1 MKQAISI
8 LILALLLLSAA
19 DPDGIAW
26 AATRGLALLACPW
39 WALRAPGPLPE
50 ALAFGFAM
58 IAALGLPGLDWA
70 LFGLI
75 FALHPWRLTSLASL
89 ALAAG
94 LLGAAT
100 MAVPGQR
107 LLPFANRNHYAVF
120 VEMSIPL
127 LLFCA
132 ERDRRPVLAAGAAI
146 LLVAAIAGG
155 SRTGTILLLTL
166 VIPLLWRWR
175 NGRWRWTA
183 PTLALAGF
191 SLLFW
196 ASPSQRI
203 LDPLAGDHRLEIW
216 QSALAMI
223 GQRPWCGWGAGEF
236 PLSYPAFALFDNGQF
251 VNAAHSDWLEWA
263 VELGIPF
270 TVAILAAF
278 SLWLEKNIHFYPSWG
293 ILMGAVHA
301 SVDFPFHVP
310 GLLAFAVALAGS
322 ISAHGAL
329 IETESPNRQR
339 RDP

>member
-1 MKQAISI
+1 MKQGISI

-26 AATRGLALLACPW
+26 AAARGLALLACPW
-39 WALRAPGPLPE
+39 WARSAPGRLPE

-75 FALHPWRLTSLASL
+75 FALHPCRLTTLAGLGL
-89 ALAAG
+89 AVG
-94 LLGAAT
+94 LLGALT
-100 MAVPGQR
+100 LTVPGQR
-107 LLPFANRNHYAVF
+107 LLPFANRNHYAVL
-120 VEMSIPL
+120 VEMIVPL
-127 LLFCA
+127 LLYCA
-132 ERDRRPVLAAGAAI
+132 ERDRRPALTAGAAI
-146 LLVAAIAGG
+146 LIVAAIAGG
-155 SRTGTILLLTL
+155 SRTGTLLLL
-166 VIPLLWRWR
+166 ALGIALLWRWR
-175 NGRWRWTA
+175 DGRWRWTA
-183 PTLALAGF
+183 PALALAGF
-191 SLLFW
+191 SVLFW

-223 GQRPWCGWGAGEF
+223 GQHPWSGWGVGEF

-263 VELGIPF
+263 VELGVPF
-270 TVAILAAF
+270 TLGILAAL
-278 SLWLEKNIHFYPSWG
+278 SRWLGKNIHFYPSWG

-322 ISAHGAL
+322 ITAHGAP